1 MSKQSKP
8 PPPGDKPTPT
18 APPPPP
24 GWRHWL
30 WPLALIAAL
39 VLFLF
44 LPRLFLT
51 GFGTT
56 TVNLSYSTFVS
67 DVNANKVKTFTLD
80 NSTGST
86 APATGKL
93 KNGDNYTTV
102 VPLPFAGT
110 PLETTL
116 QKSDVE
122 INAAAPSSGLGT
134 ELLYWI
140 ILLAPF
146 IIVFWL
152 VRRMARAGGAAGGP
166 LGGLMGVGRARA
178 KVFDAERPQTKFSD
192 VAGYESAKREIS
204 EVVDFLKHPERYR
217 RLGAVAPRG
226 VLMVGPP
233 GTGKTL
239 MARAVAGEAEVP
251 FISVTGSSFVELFV
265 GVGAAR
271 VRDLF
276 AEARKRA
283 PCIIFVDEIDAI
295 GQRRA
300 SGGAYVSNDEREQTL
315 NQLLAEMDGF
325 DTSQG
330 IVVLGATN
338 RPEVLDP
345 ALLRP
350 GRFDRQITIPLPT
363 LAERAAI
370 LAVHCQGK
378 TLAPDVDLDVVARG
392 TPGFSGADL
401 ANLVNEAAIFAV
413 RASRDNIAMADF
425 NDARDRII
433 LGSRADSNLLLPEE
447 KRAVAIH
454 ESGHA
459 LVAALSPHADP
470 VAKVT
475 ILPAGQALGVTE
487 QLPLVEHH
495 LYGEDYLNESLAVR
509 LGGRAAELVVLGQG
523 STGAA
528 NDLASATDLAIKMVR
543 EFGLS
548 SKLGPVGYPEGGSVF
563 LGGGGGPGLS
573 SRPYAES
580 TQAVIDA
587 EVSRLVRE
595 AEQNAISL
603 IRAHQRDL
611 DRLADLLVE
620 KETVDGDEVYRLLGL
635 PCRNISPCARRSRR
649 AGPPPRRPAQAPCPA
664 AACTMARPHNA
675 RAVRQQQQRARGARG
690 PALAGRAGVT
700 AGARPAEPIGSLPCD
715 PATQPASGGAAVRRL
730 LVRVV
735 P

>member
-1 MSKQSKP
+1 MSKQPQSP
-8 PPPGDKPTPT
+8 PRGKPTPT
-18 APPPPP
+18 APPSPP

-30 WPLALIAAL
+30 WPLALLAAL

-44 LPRLFLT
+44 LPR
-51 GFGTT
+51 FGGIT
-56 TVNLSYSTFVS
+56 TVNLSYSTFIS
-67 DVNANKVKTFTLD
+67 DVQAHQVKTFTLD

-86 APATGKL
+86 APATGTL
-93 KNGDNYTTV
+93 KNGKNYTTV
-102 VPLPFAGT
+102 IPLPFAGT

-116 QKSDVE
+116 QNANVE

-146 IIVFWL
+146 IVVFWL
-152 VRRMARAGGAAGGP
+152 VRRMSRAGAAAGP
-166 LGGLMGVGRARA
+166 LGGIMGVGRARA

-217 RLGAVAPRG
+217 RLGAVTPRG

-276 AEARKRA
+276 DEARKRG
-283 PCIIFVDEIDAI
+283 PCIIFIDEIDAI

-300 SGGAYVSNDEREQTL
+300 GSGAVVSNDEREQTL

-325 DTSQG
+325 DEAQG

-350 GRFDRQITIPLPT
+350 GRFDRQITIPLPN

-370 LAVHCQGK
+370 LAVHCRGK
-378 TLAPDVDLDVVARG
+378 HLDPDVNLDVVARG

-401 ANLVNEAAIFAV
+401 ANLVNEAAINAV
-413 RASRDNIAMADF
+413 RAGRDSITMANF
-425 NDARDRII
+425 SDARDRII
-433 LGSRADSNLLLPEE
+433 LGSRGDSNLLLPEE

-475 ILPAGQALGVTE
+475 ILPSGQALGVTE

-495 LYGEDYLNESLAVR
+495 LYGEDYLTESLAVR

-523 STGAA
+523 STGAS
-528 NDLASATDLAIKMVR
+528 NDLASATELAIKMVR

-563 LGGGGGPGLS
+563 LGGGGGNGLS
-573 SRPYAES
+573 SRPFSES
-580 TQAVIDA
+580 TQAVIDS

-595 AEQNAISL
+595 AEQTAVTL
-603 IRAHQRDL
+603 IRTHQRDL
-611 DRLADLLVE
+611 DQLADLLVE
-620 KETVDGDEVYRLLGL
+620 KETVDGAEVYRLLGL
-635 PCRNISPCARRSRR
+635 SVPEHQPEGQAIAPGRAAAAAMPAASSPSAGAHTAAAPAAGAPTAGTQGAGTQGAGAHSAGAARGSGRP
-649 AGPPPRRPAQAPCPA
+649 AAPPGQPPPDA
-664 AACTMARPHNA
+664 A
-675 RAVRQQQQRARGARG
+675 G
-690 PALAGRAGVT
+690 
-700 AGARPAEPIGSLPCD
+700 
-715 PATQPASGGAAVRRL
+715 
-730 LVRVV
+730 
-735 P
+735 